1 MKLNKLTLIIVAG
14 TIAFVGII
22 AMQIY
27 LLRQAFD
34 YEEKKVS
41 QNIQVS
47 LLEVANEINKYY
59 GYQIPPVN
67 SVEKIAK
74 DYYIVNLRND
84 FEAKVLELILTN
96 KFKSKGIKSNFEYA
110 IYDCE
115 TDAMLFG
122 NYVHIGSTDT
132 TTKTITN
139 HFPKATHL
147 VYYFAVR
154 FPDIDSFIYASLHT
168 WIILSIVMLIA
179 LCIYLYA
186 IYIIMQQQKFALLQK
201 DFINN
206 MTHEFKTPLAS
217 ILIASKYLTQH
228 NAIVANQ
235 KLHQYSQIIIDQGKK
250 LDHHLEKI
258 LHVAKSDA
266 NPDILQKTNF
276 NMVTC
281 IKDVIEIIQ
290 LKYNEAQIN
299 FTYFN
304 ADINI
309 TADAFHFT
317 NMIHNFLDNAIKYC
331 DKKPEIDI
339 TITKANHNIVLQ
351 VNDNGIGIAP
361 KHLKHVF
368 EKFYR
373 VPSNK
378 NGFGLGLYYVQK
390 ICSLHH
396 FKITIASQ
404 INNGTTIKLLIATT

>member
-1 MKLNKLTLIIVAG
+1 MKLNKLTLIVVAG

-34 YEEKKVS
+34 YEEKKFS

-59 GYQIPPVN
+59 GYQIPQAN

-115 TDAMLFG
+115 TDAMLYG
-122 NYVHIGSTDT
+122 NYVHISSIDT
-132 TTKTITN
+132 TAKNTVN
-139 HFPKATHL
+139 YFPKASHL

-154 FPDIDSFIYASLHT
+154 FPDINSFIYASLHT
-168 WIILSIVMLIA
+168 WIILSIVMIIA

-217 ILIASKYLTQH
+217 ILIASKYMAQH
-228 NAIVANQ
+228 DDIVANK
-235 KLHQYSQIIIDQGKK
+235 KLHTYSQIIIDQGIK

-266 NPDILQKTNF
+266 NPDILQKTSF
-276 NMVTC
+276 NMVAC
-281 IKDVIEIIQ
+281 IKNVIEIIQ
-290 LKYNEAQIN
+290 LKYSEANIN

-309 TADAFHFT
+309 TVDAFHFT
-317 NMIHNFLDNAIKYC
+317 NMVHNFLDNAIKYC
-331 DKKPEIDI
+331 DKKPDIDIDI
-339 TITKANHNIVLQ
+339 TYANNHIVLLIK
-351 VNDNGIGIAP
+351 DNGIGIAP

-390 ICSLHH
+390 ICMLHH
-396 FKITIASQ
+396 FKITITSQ
-404 INNGTTIKLLIATT
+404 INNGTTIKLLIATV